1 MRDRGWYGLHSYYSL
16 ETTNDEMKIA
26 FKTLLIVHTL
36 ISDDMDGRVM
46 GYLSTHPS
54 ILNVTGFR
62 DTTAGGQGMDQS
74 KNIKAYGS
82 YLEERVLA
90 FRDLRIDVFRRGNE
104 TANDWL
110 ALRAQVPL
118 ILKVLTRILEAKYFL
133 DSIDNDITVESV
145 RFLVQDLMTLVRV
158 VNQAV
163 AKIMKLFFTL
173 PHSDAVVA
181 LDIYRRFAEL
191 STLTDDYLSMVKRI
205 QYGLQIQIPE
215 LSFPPLS
222 LIKTLNDYLNS
233 PDFEQQRQSKLA
245 SQTNSQGPL
254 RQEAQHATR
263 SNQMINVF
271 KMNDDRNAASSAS
284 DIDFFGA
291 LAPSP
296 AVPQQQQQQP
306 SRQFISSA
314 PAANTAPRQN
324 FQQQQQQQFSTQNS
338 QMSMFQNQSPYMNQQ
353 GAYSSPILPSHTQ
366 NVHAQNSFYMQA
378 NTSSGSLP
386 PISNSN
392 FGNPM
397 FSGAVPQQ
405 AQYQPQNAFF
415 SAPVSPSTP
424 FGQSQNMMQNQT
436 VPRQQYQQQQLQ
448 QQQQPQQRQQQFG
461 NSFSL
466 I

>member
-1 MRDRGWYGLHSYYSL
+1 MRDHGWYGLYTYCLL
-16 ETTNDEMKIA
+16 ETTNNEMKIA

-82 YLEERVLA
+82 YLEERVLT

-104 TANDWL
+104 TANDWP

-215 LSFPPLS
+215 LSFV
-222 LIKTLNDYLNS
+222 
-233 PDFEQQRQSKLA
+233 R
-245 SQTNSQGPL
+245 
-254 RQEAQHATR
+254 ATIE
-263 SNQMINVF
+263 MGLVI
-271 KMNDDRNAASSAS
+271 
-284 DIDFFGA
+284 
-291 LAPSP
+291 
-296 AVPQQQQQQP
+296 
-306 SRQFISSA
+306 FIS
-314 PAANTAPRQN
+314 RL
-324 FQQQQQQQFSTQNS
+324 
-338 QMSMFQNQSPYMNQQ
+338 M
-353 GAYSSPILPSHTQ
+353 
-366 NVHAQNSFYMQA
+366 
-378 NTSSGSLP
+378 
-386 PISNSN
+386 
-392 FGNPM
+392 
-397 FSGAVPQQ
+397 
-405 AQYQPQNAFF
+405 
-415 SAPVSPSTP
+415 
-424 FGQSQNMMQNQT
+424 
-436 VPRQQYQQQQLQ
+436 
-448 QQQQPQQRQQQFG
+448 
-461 NSFSL
+461 
-466 I
+466 